1 MANASDYLEAKLLDH
16 IVGKT
21 SYTMPTAYIALC
33 TADPTDSG
41 TGASMNELPDA
52 SGYARVTT
60 AGGDW
65 DAAAS
70 PGGATANASKFTF
83 TANGG
88 AWAEVT
94 HFAIVDSAVHGAGNM
109 LIHGALD
116 VTKTAADGESIEFA
130 IGALDLTLA

>member
-1 MANASDYLEAKLLDH
+1 MANASNYLETNLLDQ

-21 SYTMPTAYIALC
+21 DYTMPTASIALC
-33 TADPTDSG
+33 TADPTDAG

-52 SGYARVTT
+52 SGYARVET

-65 DAAAS
+65 DAAAD
-70 PGGATANASKFTF
+70 GATANAAAFTF

-109 LIHGALD
+109 LIHGELD
-116 VTKTAADGESIEFA
+116 VAKTAADGESIEFA
-130 IGALDLTLA
+130 IGALDLSLA